1 MIRPKWVVPLL
12 LLVPGLLATFSTSAL
27 AQPGWEIDAHTIPT
41 NLTPNARG
49 VIIARLFNIG
59 ETSSEGTVTVTD
71 KLPSGVTAIAAGG
84 NRELSENGEA
94 LPSGEMELEVND
106 EWICSGN
113 TPGGDVNGATVVTC
127 TNSPELPPISGGG
140 GIPTNSEPRPERVDP
155 EIVIDVKAPAAQ
167 PAALNEISVAGGGAT
182 GVANFREPVTVSS
195 TIPPFGFSEANAWFG
210 NANGTVD
217 TQAGSHPYEA
227 TFIFMMNTEATGRFI
242 SLQ

>member
-195 TIPPFGFSEANAWFG
+195 TIPPFGFWANAWFG

-227 TFIFMMNTEATGRFI
+227 R
-242 SLQ
+242 SSS